1 MNCGCLQTLLV
12 CALATTVFSEDRPKY
27 WHVVWTGGQSN
38 SVGTNSQTS
47 GYPTWPTSARIQNY
61 VQSNSSFIPAVVPL
75 QGEYNVGF
83 SQVRTTSTHRE
94 IQEREERD
102 RCKDRERE
110 RERDAFTM
118 SYSHYNTHSTNCT
131 PLRRSPICCCRRFHT
146 ITASS
151 SSTLAS
157 VGRAL
162 STGVGSCLAVI

>member
-12 CALATTVFSEDRPKY
+12 CALATTVFSEDRPKI

-110 RERDAFTM
+110 RERETLSQCPIPIITPILPIAPPSDVRQSVVADD
-118 SYSHYNTHSTNCT
+118 STRSRHH
-131 PLRRSPICCCRRFHT
+131 PPQHWRRWDGLYRR
-146 ITASS
+146 A
-151 SSTLAS
+151 L
-157 VGRAL
+157 GRAWR
-162 STGVGSCLAVI
+162 